1 MCQGVVVVDQTMEP
15 SEMDIKQIG
24 IDTSK
29 HVFTLHGV
37 DASGAAVVRR
47 DLRRSAFEAYMAKLA
62 PTEVALEACGGAHH
76 WARRLL
82 AMGHRVRLIPPQ
94 YVKPYV
100 KRSKTD
106 RADAEAICEAA
117 GRPSMRFVPVKSAER
132 QGELMVLRTRE
143 LLVRQRT
150 QAVNAL
156 RGHATEFGLVVPLG
170 VSRVGE
176 LLAKLAADPGV
187 PEIAREMLALL
198 GRQIEQ
204 IDAQVSTIDVRLLAM
219 HKANDISRRL
229 AQVPG
234 IGPITAVSLALT
246 VEAAQFESGRHL
258 AAWLGLT
265 PREHSSGGKQ
275 RLGGISRAGN
285 ERLRQLLVVGAMAVI
300 RHASRPGARLAFPWL
315 TQLLARKPRK
325 LAAVA
330 LANKTAR
337 IVWAM
342 MTRGEAYRARPLV
355 GAMA

>member
-1 MCQGVVVVDQTMEP
+1 MEL
-15 SEMDIKQIG
+15 MRVAV
-24 IDTSK
+24 DTSK

-37 DASGAAVVRR
+37 DASGAAVLRR
-47 DLRRSAFEAYMAKLA
+47 DLRRGAFEAFMSKLA
-62 PTEVALEACGGAHH
+62 PTEVALEACGGSHH
-76 WARRLL
+76 WARRLT

-117 GRPSMRFVPVKSAER
+117 GRPSMRFVPVKTAER
-132 QGELMVLRTRE
+132 QGEIMVLRTRE

-170 VSRVGE
+170 VSRVEE

-198 GRQIEQ
+198 GRQIDTQMAE
-204 IDAQVSTIDVRLLAM
+204 IDGRLLAM
-219 HKANDISRRL
+219 HKANEVSRRL
-229 AQVPG
+229 AKVPG
-234 IGPITAVSLALT
+234 IGPITAVSLTLN

-265 PREHSSGGKQ
+265 PRAHSSGGKQ
-275 RLGGISRAGN
+275 RLGSISRAGH
-285 ERLRQLLVVGAMAVI
+285 ERLRQLLVVGATAVI
-300 RHASRPGARLAFPWL
+300 RHASKPGARLASPWL

-342 MTRGEAYRARPLV
+342 MAHGEAYRAKPLV
-355 GAMA
+355 SAAARLAGAF

>member
-1 MCQGVVVVDQTMEP
+1 MEP
-15 SEMDIKQIG
+15 SEMELKQIKQIG
-24 IDTSK
+24 VDTSK

-37 DASGAAVVRR
+37 DASDAAVLRR
-47 DLRRSAFEAYMAKLA
+47 DLRRGAFEAYMAKLA

-76 WARRLL
+76 WARRLT

-170 VSRVGE
+170 VSRVKE
-176 LLAKLAADPGV
+176 LLAKLAADPEV
-187 PEIAREMLALL
+187 PEVAREVLALL
-198 GRQIEQ
+198 GRQIEKIDEQ
-204 IDAQVSTIDVRLLAM
+204 LSAIDARLLAM
-219 HKANDISRRL
+219 HKANEVSRRL

-234 IGPITAVSLALT
+234 M
-246 VEAAQFESGRHL
+246 GRS
-258 AAWLGLT
+258 
-265 PREHSSGGKQ
+265 PPS
-275 RLGGISRAGN
+275 
-285 ERLRQLLVVGAMAVI
+285 
-300 RHASRPGARLAFPWL
+300 ASH
-315 TQLLARKPRK
+315 
-325 LAAVA
+325 
-330 LANKTAR
+330 
-337 IVWAM
+337 
-342 MTRGEAYRARPLV
+342 
-355 GAMA
+355 